1 MRYKKSM
8 LSVLCALGLLAAA
21 A

>member
-8 LSVLCALGLLAAA
+8 LSVLCAFGLLAAA